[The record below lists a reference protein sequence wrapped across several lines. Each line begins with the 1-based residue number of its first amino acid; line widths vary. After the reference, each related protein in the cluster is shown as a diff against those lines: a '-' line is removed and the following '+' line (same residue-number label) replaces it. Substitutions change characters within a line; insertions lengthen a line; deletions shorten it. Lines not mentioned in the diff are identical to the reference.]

1 MNIKFANNYTLPSN
15 IGDDFAIYV
24 NKNSEDI
31 SSGQSQT
38 FTVTGYRDGDTFYD
52 VNGNPTENTAPIIQN
67 GIFPLF
73 DPSLQGNDKEYIKS
87 QRLSVKAFKD
97 YEPQLSVNPRLSF
110 SFPISEDAL
119 FFAHYDILTQRPE
132 RNGTLPSDYYF
143 LLGSVGD
150 RNEIN
155 NPDLKPQKKIDYEVG
170 FEQRLSRSSS
180 LSISAFY
187 SEFRDQISAR
197 RYTAAYPQEY
207 TTYGNLDF
215 GVSKGMVLEY
225 DLRRTKNISLG
236 ASYTLQFATGT
247 GSSATTGLNTANQGL
262 PNLRTPM
269 PLDFDQRHAFKVNL
283 DFRFADDEGPVLF
296 DQKIFQNAGINLI
309 LNAGSGEPYSRQS
322 NVTNFITAIGRP
334 IMAGSLNGSRKPS
347 NIRAGLRIDK
357 DFALNTKEGSNS
369 FVKAL
374 NVYLR
379 VTNLFNT
386 MNVINVY
393 RYTGS
398 ATDDGYLD
406 TYRADKGEAAEQ
418 ALIDIYTVRLLNGAG
433 GAGAGQ
439 NPTNYSLPRRAEIG
453 AVLSF

>member
-1 MNIKFANNYTLPSN
+1 
-15 IGDDFAIYV
+15 
-24 NKNSEDI
+24 
-31 SSGQSQT
+31 
-38 FTVTGYRDGDTFYD
+38 
-52 VNGNPTENTAPIIQN
+52 
-67 GIFPLF
+67 
-73 DPSLQGNDKEYIKS
+73 
-87 QRLSVKAFKD
+87 
-97 YEPQLSVNPRLSF
+97 
-110 SFPISEDAL
+110 
-119 FFAHYDILTQRPE
+119 
-132 RNGTLPSDYYF
+132 
-143 LLGSVGD
+143 
-150 RNEIN
+150 
-155 NPDLKPQKKIDYEVG
+155 
-170 FEQRLSRSSS
+170 
-180 LSISAFY
+180 
-187 SEFRDQISAR
+187 
-197 RYTAAYPQEY
+197 
-207 TTYGNLDF
+207 
-215 GVSKGMVLEY
+215 MVLEY
-225 DLRRTKNISLG
+225 DLRRTKNVTLG
-236 ASYTLQFATGT
+236 ASYTLQFANGT

-283 DFRFADDEGPVLF
+283 DFRLADDEGPVLF
-296 DQKIFQNAGINLI
+296 DKKIFQNMGLNLT

-322 NVTNFITAIGRP
+322 NVTNYITTIARP

-357 DFALNTKEGSNS
+357 DFTLNSKEGSNS

-406 TYRADKGEAAEQ
+406 TYRAREGEAASQ

-433 GAGAGQ
+433 SEGVGA